1 MVKTSW
7 VIAGCTALCIAVSGW
22 HAQRNAA
29 LTSHDPWSAALGGI
43 AKAERPSWSD
53 VCGGVV
59 YVDCDVL
66 GDGLPALSRDHASPA
81 AYVGQ
86 FKRQQPC
93 GNGEVYLRVT
103 HFLGDDVEGEFPVFK
118 GTFVDGLPTS
128 VGYVCSPVSGAQL
141 ARLRFSSGGDV
152 IEFIE

>member
-1 MVKTSW
+1 
-7 VIAGCTALCIAVSGW
+7 
-22 HAQRNAA
+22 
-29 LTSHDPWSAALGGI
+29 
-43 AKAERPSWSD
+43 
-53 VCGGVV
+53 
-59 YVDCDVL
+59 
-66 GDGLPALSRDHASPA
+66 
-81 AYVGQ
+81 
-86 FKRQQPC
+86 
-93 GNGEVYLRVT
+93 VYLRVT